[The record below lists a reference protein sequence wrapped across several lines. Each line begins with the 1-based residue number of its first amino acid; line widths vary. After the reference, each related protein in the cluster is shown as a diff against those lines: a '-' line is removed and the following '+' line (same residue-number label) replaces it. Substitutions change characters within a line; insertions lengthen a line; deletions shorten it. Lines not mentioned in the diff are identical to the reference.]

1 MKLTDVMPSEKW
13 LEFAKSIYS
22 KFGLNGAIYNKEGFL
37 VHPRTPWA
45 NELCPIINGNK
56 DSHFICASAQQN
68 LSAMAKEQKKP
79 IIGEC
84 DAGLI
89 KIDVPIF
96 VGNEFI
102 GTAGGCGHLSEEGEV
117 ETFFISK
124 MLNIEE
130 EKVKELLTTV
140 KKMSQNELDEVVKYV
155 ENELEKILSNFKN
168 R

>member
-1 MKLTDVMPSEKW
+1 MELTDIMSSEKW

-22 KFGLNGAIYNKEGFL
+22 KSGLNGAIYNKEGSL

-68 LSAMAKEQKKP
+68 LSAMAKEQKNS
-79 IIGEC
+79 IVGEC

-96 VGNEFI
+96 VGDEFI
-102 GTAGGCGHLSEEGEV
+102 GTAGGCGHLSEGGEV

-124 MLNIEE
+124 MLNME
-130 EKVKELLTTV
+130 EKKVKNLLTTV
-140 KKMSQNELDEVVKYV
+140 KRMSQNELQELVKYI
-155 ENELEKILSNFKN
+155 ENELERILSNFKK
-168 R
+168 